1 MYDKPQASSPSKFFA
16 KHCNRHNWI
25 AKNWEVKPREAGV
38 IRYRAVSELVYP
50 SSSFPELPKAGPKAR
65 QASKKGP
72 QSLRAAS
79 HSVPMVF
86 RSLFSSSPRLS
97 SHFPR
102 PPPPP
107 CMVRKP
113 LGMELEP
120 SKLDIELAASGG
132 SCPQTLD
139 PMAECLASPKRAF
152 QCFGYHS
159 SVTISVSSGIG
170 DLALCRQ
177 QEL

>member
-1 MYDKPQASSPSKFFA
+1 MVGKPL
-16 KHCNRHNWI
+16 
-25 AKNWEVKPREAGV
+25 GM
-38 IRYRAVSELVYP
+38 ELEP
-50 SSSFPELPKAGPKAR
+50 FKLDIEL
-65 QASKKGP
+65 
-72 QSLRAAS
+72 AAS
-79 HSVPMVF
+79 CCSPPIAFQSSRKLAQRLARLPRRAPRAFGQLPTVF
-86 RSLFSSSPRLS
+86 QWCSEACFQAPQG
-97 SHFPR
+97 FPATFQG

-113 LGMELEP
+113 LDMELEP

-177 QEL
+177 QEYFNSI